1 MVSEARGATHEPRPR
16 TGKLALL
23 KKSELFSGLEEPEL
37 RLLAQYSSYSSFA
50 PGEVI
55 FSQGSHVQELYLIR
69 DGSVVIR
76 KKEEGGEETDI
87 ARFLAGEAFGEMD
100 LLDAAPRDA
109 AGVAEDHATL
119 LVFPAPGLAFRDIL
133 ERHPVLSARILQK
146 LLGVIAGK
154 IRATDR
160 LLSEKTPWIQE
171 LKRQLLRD
179 KLTSLYN
186 RAFLEE
192 ELQGILAARP
202 PVSLLVVKPDNFK
215 TVNDTFG
222 HDAGDRAL
230 VLLAQALRVCLEDG
244 QMGVRYRGDEF
255 CAVLPGSGG
264 EEAMRKAA
272 QILVAVDA
280 IDLAPITREGLRLAA
295 SVGVATSPASAP
307 DAQAL
312 ITRSFGLML
321 EARGKGGHCVRG
333 QESA

>member
-1 MVSEARGATHEPRPR
+1 MASEARGAAPEPRAR

-23 KKSELFSGLEEPEL
+23 KKSELFSGLDEPEL
-37 RLLAQYSSYSSFA
+37 RLLARYSSYRTFA

-55 FSQGSHVQELYLIR
+55 FSQGSHVQELCLIR

-109 AGVAEDHATL
+109 AGVAEEQATL
-119 LVFPAPGLAFRDIL
+119 LIFPAPGLAFRDIL
-133 ERHPVLSARILQK
+133 EKHPVHSARILQK

-154 IRATDR
+154 IRVTDR

-192 ELQGILAARP
+192 ELPGILAARET
-202 PVSLLVVKPDNFK
+202 VSLLVVKPDNFK
-215 TVNDTFG
+215 TVNDSFG

-230 VLLAQALRVCLEDG
+230 VLLAQALRSCLEDG
-244 QMGVRYRGDEF
+244 QIGVRYRGDEF
-255 CAVLPGSGG
+255 CAILPGAAG
-264 EEAMRKAA
+264 EEAARKAA
-272 QILVAVDA
+272 QIVAAVDA
-280 IDLAPITREGLRLAA
+280 IDLAPITSEGLRLTA
-295 SVGVATSPASAP
+295 SVGVVASPAQAP
-307 DAQAL
+307 DARAL
-312 ITRSFGLML
+312 ISRGFEKML
-321 EARGKGGHCVRG
+321 EARDGGGHRVRG
-333 QESA
+333 QEGA